1 MSKKVNILFLC
12 VANSARS
19 QLAEGLAKTIFGD
32 TAHIESAGSTPCG
45 RVQPWAIEVLKEFG
59 IDISKNHSKAISD
72 LPKDFIDNLDFAIIL
87 CSEEVCPVLN
97 SNATKLYWP
106 IKDPATVPEEQKRQA
121 FQEARND
128 INSKI
133 KTLCEQLRENK

>member
-1 MSKKVNILFLC
+1 MSKKVNILFLY
-12 VANSARS
+12 VVNSA
-19 QLAEGLAKTIFGD
+19 
-32 TAHIESAGSTPCG
+32 
-45 RVQPWAIEVLKEFG
+45 
-59 IDISKNHSKAISD
+59 
-72 LPKDFIDNLDFAIIL
+72 
-87 CSEEVCPVLN
+87 CPVLN